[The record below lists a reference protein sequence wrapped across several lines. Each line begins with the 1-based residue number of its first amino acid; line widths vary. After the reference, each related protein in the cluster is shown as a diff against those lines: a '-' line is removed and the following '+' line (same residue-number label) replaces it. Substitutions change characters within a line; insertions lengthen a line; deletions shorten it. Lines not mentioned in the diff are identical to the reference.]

1 MLRLTAGLFIVMMS
15 LSISTASELPSQTSQ
30 PQELNHWII
39 PASAAPPSDKLLR
52 SLGVSPGSLHSVAQ
66 ACCKVCRKGKACG
79 DTCISRDK
87 ECHTPPGCA
96 CDG

>member
-1 MLRLTAGLFIVMMS
+1 MSRFTVGLFILMMS
-15 LSISTASELPSQTSQ
+15 LSISTASELPSQTNQ
-30 PQELNHWII
+30 PHELSHWTI
-39 PASAAPPSDKLLR
+39 PASTAPASSELLR
-52 SLGVSPGSLHSVAQ
+52 SLGVSPRPAHSVAQ

-87 ECHTPPGCA
+87 ECHVPSGCA

>member
-1 MLRLTAGLFIVMMS
+1 MVKLTAVLFILMMP
-15 LSISTASELPSQTSQ
+15 LSISTASDLPSQTSR

-39 PASAAPPSDKLLR
+39 PPSSAPPSKLLLSLGLSQR
-52 SLGVSPGSLHSVAQ
+52 SLRSVAQ

-87 ECHTPPGCA
+87 ECHVPPGCA